1 MLENKV
7 NTKEREEETFTACH
21 MKMKTYEKS

>member
-7 NTKEREEETFTACH
+7 NTKEREKEAFTACH